1 MHNIGLKQGH
11 LKRVVKTM
19 AVDENNSIQKA
30 FLDGIELVF
39 SLMFTTHCKMYFL
52 NEESV
57 EKDIYDEVENKSYG
71 EPVDLVA
78 KVIYDHPKGEEPE
91 ETVIRKATIKIPTK
105 QFIDKKISC
114 LYEADW
120 EKFRKAKF
128 EYEGTTYLVD
138 AVKPMTLVADIWQF
152 FEFYCTED
160 KKKSIKQV

>member
-1 MHNIGLKQGH
+1 M
-11 LKRVVKTM
+11 KRVVKTM

-105 QFIDKKISC
+105 QFKFLVYMKQTGRNS
-114 LYEADW
+114 
-120 EKFRKAKF
+120 EKLSLNMRV
-128 EYEGTTYLVD
+128 L
-138 AVKPMTLVADIWQF
+138 PI
-152 FEFYCTED
+152 
-160 KKKSIKQV
+160 